1 MSKSK
6 GINQNQLILVLSGL
20 EHTLREGSNSVETYR
35 DDSLSGIS
43 IDTDEL
49 RELLKRLKDALR
61 FTKRCIKEYES
72 VVLAP
77 DDVDSLDDSEDDDD
91 EEMETEEGDDEDDES
106 DTYLF
111 QQKPN
116 CMPCCNSPSHNVEE
130 VEDDEEDDDEE
141 PAWCTECSTT
151 HAGDCDSGEEE

>member
-6 GINQNQLILVLSGL
+6 GINQNQLIVVLSGL

-77 DDVDSLDDSEDDDD
+77 DDVDSLDDSEDDD

>member
-6 GINQNQLILVLSGL
+6 GINQNQLTLVLSGL
-20 EHTLREGSNSVETYR
+20 EYTLREASNSVETYR
-35 DDSLSGIS
+35 DDCLSGIS
-43 IDTDEL
+43 INTDEL
-49 RELLKRLKDALR
+49 RELMKQLKDALR
-61 FTKRCIKEYES
+61 FTKRCVKEYEN

-77 DDVDSLDDSEDDDD
+77 DDVDNVEED
-91 EEMETEEGDDEDDES
+91 EEFEEEDPDEEEDTEEDP

-111 QQKPN
+111 QQK
-116 CMPCCNSPSHNVEE
+116 CMPCCNNPCKRPSHNVEE
-130 VEDDEEDDDEE
+130 DEEDDEDDE

>member
-77 DDVDSLDDSEDDDD
+77 DDVDSLDDSEDDD